1 MNNIAHTDYLRL
13 LEPWVKPFREYCYSP
28 AARQDLLC
36 YGTGYN
42 GWGMQTHQ
50 KAFAALAV
58 LAADS
63 RTDSSRTGMTREDML
78 DTALRMLRFTLESHL
93 EGSYRCEDGTSWGHT
108 WISVLGAE
116 RMMHGV
122 EAIEEHLTAADREL
136 LRKVLVSESNW
147 LMDHYEVVGH
157 PLNESRQNKPESNLW
172 NGSMLHRT
180 AALYPD
186 TPRAEEYKEKGTRFL
201 VNSISVA
208 SDALSSAVLD
218 GRPVSEWFVGDN
230 FFEESYALN
239 HHGYLNVGYM
249 VICLSN
255 AAMLHFSF
263 KRLGVAPPEALYHHV
278 KELWD
283 TVKPMLFP
291 DGRLIRIGGDTR
303 VRYCYCQDYLLPSLM
318 LAADLF
324 GDEDCPALEA
334 GWLRQ
339 VETEMAANG
348 DGTYLSARCADL
360 KRASPLYYTRLE
372 SDRAVTLSYGAY
384 WRRLFAGLSA
394 TGPKEGYKPAVP
406 YAWEDAY
413 HGACLVKGKRRI
425 ASWAW
430 RAAEGPQGLCLP
442 ADGSDLA
449 EWRYNLAG
457 RIQGTGAF
465 NSYQTESHG
474 HRSFHGGFVTWGK
487 ALACSEE
494 LLAEQQSRDV
504 LAVSQTAFAALPDDC
519 TVVGLQYAKTVHRSY
534 ITSVRG
540 LLLHVPNDVFNGSR
554 RTYRY
559 GETEAVLEGAGG
571 AEQQMGRNLQDGRD
585 QQIDTGSRWLNVDGK
600 LGVVQAY
607 GSAPLILHRPG
618 RRQIG
623 IKHRH
628 QSDTLGMLYADEI
641 CSSFQDEMRDV
652 PPDTVLVDTGFAV
665 LAGCGP
671 QETRELAEGGGC
683 KAVAITAG
691 APVTAATTSVG
702 GAAAATENAL
712 RAVTVQG
719 ADGQRYLLA
728 ANFGGGQ
735 AAAAVTLGGAAA
747 GLRDL
752 ATLEE
757 IGPFGGEF
765 TLQLAP
771 GEARLYVVKGPG

>member
-1 MNNIAHTDYLRL
+1 MSNIAHTDYLRL

-28 AARQDLLC
+28 VARQDLLC

-58 LAADS
+58 LAADP
-63 RTDSSRTGMTREDML
+63 RTDSSRTGMAREDML

-108 WISVLGAE
+108 WISVLGVE

-136 LRKVLVSESNW
+136 LRKVLVSESDW

-157 PLNESRQNKPESNLW
+157 LLNESGRNKPESNLW

-208 SDALSSAVLD
+208 SDALSAAVLD
-218 GRPVSEWFVGDN
+218 GKPVSEWFIGEN

-255 AAMLHFSF
+255 AAMLHFTF

-283 TVKPMLFP
+283 TVKPFLFP
-291 DGRLIRIGGDTR
+291 DGRLLRIGGDTR

-318 LAADLF
+318 MAADLF

-334 GWLRQ
+334 GWLRL

-360 KRASPLYYTRLE
+360 KRVSPLYYTRLE
-372 SDRAVTLSYGAY
+372 SDRAVTLSYGAF
-384 WRRLFAGLSA
+384 WRRLFAELPVALRS
-394 TGPKEGYKPAVP
+394 EGYQPAAP
-406 YAWEDAY
+406 YAWEDEY
-413 HGACLVKGKRRI
+413 HGACLVKGKKRI
-425 ASWAW
+425 ASWTWQAG
-430 RAAEGPQGLCLP
+430 EGPQGLCLP

-457 RIQGTGAF
+457 RIQGLGAF
-465 NSYQTESHG
+465 NYNQTESHG
-474 HRSFHGGFVTWGK
+474 HRTFGGGFVTWGK
-487 ALACSEE
+487 TLACSEE
-494 LLAEQQSRDV
+494 LLAEQQIRDV
-504 LAVSQTAFAALPDDC
+504 LAVSQAAFAALPDDC
-519 TVVGLQYAKTVHRSY
+519 TVVGLQYAKTVYRSY
-534 ITSVRG
+534 ISSVQG
-540 LLLHVPNDVFNGSR
+540 LLLHVPNDIFNGGR
-554 RTYRY
+554 RTYCY
-559 GETEAVLEGAGG
+559 GETETVLEGAG
-571 AEQQMGRNLQDGRD
+571 AADQQMGREQRIG
-585 QQIDTGSRWLNVDGK
+585 TESHWLNVDGR

-607 GSAPLILHRPG
+607 GPAPLTVHRPG

-623 IKHRH
+623 IKPLKNRP
-628 QSDTLGMLYADEI
+628 QSAAMGMLYADEI
-641 CSSFQDEMRDV
+641 CSPFRDEMRDV

-665 LAGCGP
+665 LADCGP
-671 QETRELAEGGGC
+671 QETRELAEGGC
-683 KAVAITAG
+683 MAVAITA
-691 APVTAATTSVG
+691 A
-702 GAAAATENAL
+702 GAAAEVENVL
-712 RAVTVQG
+712 RAVAVQG

-728 ANFGGGQ
+728 ANFGEKP
-735 AAAAVTLGGAAA
+735 AAAAVSLEGAAA
-747 GLRDL
+747 LRDL
-752 ATLEE
+752 ATSEE
-757 IGPFGGEF
+757 LAPSNGIF
-765 TLQLAP
+765 TLELAA
-771 GEARLYVVKGPG
+771 GTAQLYVVKGLV